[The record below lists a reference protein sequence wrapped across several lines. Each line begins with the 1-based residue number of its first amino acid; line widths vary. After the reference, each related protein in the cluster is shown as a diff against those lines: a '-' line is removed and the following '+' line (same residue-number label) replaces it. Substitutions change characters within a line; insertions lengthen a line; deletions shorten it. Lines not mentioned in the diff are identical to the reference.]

1 MGVSFAL
8 ARPGN
13 DRSSI
18 RIKVSVDGSHI
29 LLYPGKSVLSSDWDK
44 RKCFVK
50 TSAGQGSTNR
60 LAKALRELERQIL
73 DVLDQYKNGTPKFSY
88 NELKSKLQALIDNP
102 RAKFNSVKEKVADTE
117 ETLNSFFEL
126 FILDCENGIRL
137 SPQRRKITPSTIADY
152 KKTLRRMA
160 KYQSETE
167 GIITLKEFGQSDL
180 DKLSD
185 YLVIDLELAMN
196 THAKVLTHLQQVIKY
211 AVKLNK
217 YPSSKLNELEF
228 DTKCEATDAIYL
240 TESEILELMS
250 LEEFESP
257 TFELVRDLFVV
268 GCFTGMRFSDYSTID
283 ANSIRDNKLF
293 FIQKKTGA
301 RVTIPIHPIVSQI
314 LQKYDYNMPTIKLAD
329 FNRLIKL
336 IGQKVPSLNAYF
348 TKQITYNRVKTQV
361 KQERWKFL
369 QTHTARR
376 SFCTNEYLRGT
387 DSLIIMAISGH
398 KSQTSFLR
406 YIKVTGEQQADRM
419 GQIWKD
425 RMATDTVE

>member
-8 ARPGN
+8 ARPN
-13 DRSSI
+13 NKRSSI
-18 RIKVSVDGSHI
+18 RVKVSVDGSCI
-29 LLYPGKSVLSSDWDK
+29 VLYPGKSVLSSDWDK

-50 TSAGQGSTNR
+50 TSAGQSATNR
-60 LAKALRELERQIL
+60 LAKALRVLEQEII

-88 NELKSKLQALIDNP
+88 NELKVKLQALIDNP
-102 RAKFNSVKEKVADTE
+102 RAKFNSVKVKGADAE
-117 ETLNSFFEL
+117 ETLNAFFEL
-126 FILDCENGIRL
+126 FIADCENGIRL
-137 SPQRRKITPSTIADY
+137 SPQRRKITPSTIVDY
-152 KKTLRRMA
+152 KKTLRRIT
-160 KYQSETE
+160 KYQEETE
-167 GIITLKEFGQSDL
+167 TVMVLNEFGQSDL

-240 TESEILELMS
+240 TESEIMEMMALEN
-250 LEEFESP
+250 LETP

-301 RVTIPIHPIVSQI
+301 RVTIPIHPMVNQI
-314 LQKYDYNMPTIKLAD
+314 LQKYNYTMPTVKIAE

-336 IGQKVPSLNAYF
+336 IGQKVPSLNTFF

-361 KQERWKFL
+361 RQERWKFL
-369 QTHTARR
+369 QTHSARR

-406 YIKVTGEQQADRM
+406 YIKVTGEQQAERM
-419 GQIWKD
+419 GQIWND
-425 RMATDTVE
+425 RMANDTVE